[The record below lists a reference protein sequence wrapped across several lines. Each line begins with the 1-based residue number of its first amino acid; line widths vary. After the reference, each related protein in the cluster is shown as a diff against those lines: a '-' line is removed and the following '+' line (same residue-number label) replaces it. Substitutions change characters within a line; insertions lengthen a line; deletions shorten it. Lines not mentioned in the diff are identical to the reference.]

1 MAPGVLLLSAMPSD
15 SLILRI
21 NLRKLLI
28 VLLLTVPLMVA
39 DVVWTVER
47 SRREFTAASGSG
59 LETVARVAAAGAEAF
74 VDAAVAEAA
83 EIAARPDILA
93 LVKRQNAAHRA
104 RTEVELA
111 ALDKVWQSPEAGPA
125 VERIVAS
132 DEAVQLREAVERNR
146 LLASV
151 IVTDRFGATAAAS
164 HKPTLYFHGDQAWW
178 RIAFGD
184 GLEGAGQ
191 ATPAIWDPVSER
203 DVIAIGV
210 PIRDEQARR
219 VEGVLRTFVPVSSL
233 TAFLE
238 EAEPE
243 PAGDAIIVSR
253 DGRLVV
259 SARDNRPVDEDVP
272 EFEAL
277 QARIVGEDSGWA
289 LAEGPDGAD
298 LLVGFAA
305 TGLARRYSE
314 LKWSVIVSQPL
325 EEAAAPMHAV
335 NRRVLL
341 SGGLAMLLVVILA
354 VYFTNHREQP
364 LDPLEELE
372 RA

>member
-1 MAPGVLLLSAMPSD
+1 MPSD
-15 SLILRI
+15 SLTLRI
-21 NLRKLLI
+21 DLRKLLL
-28 VLLLTVPLMVA
+28 VLLLTVPLLVA
-39 DVVWTVER
+39 DVLWTVER
-47 SRREFTAASGSG
+47 SRNEFTQASGES

-83 EIAARPDILA
+83 ELASRPDILA
-93 LVKRQNAAHRA
+93 LAERQNRAHQG

-111 ALDKVWQSPEAGPA
+111 ALDKVWQTPEAGPA

-132 DEAVQLREAVERNR
+132 GEAVQLREAVERGR
-146 LLASV
+146 HLASV

-184 GLEGAGQ
+184 GLQGVEQ

-203 DVIAIGV
+203 DVIAIGS
-210 PIRDEQARR
+210 PIPDEEARR
-219 VEGVLRTFVPVSSL
+219 VAGVVRTFVPVAAL

-238 EAEPE
+238 EAQPR
-243 PAGDAIIVSR
+243 PSGDAVIASR
-253 DGRLVV
+253 DGRLVL
-259 SARDNRPVDEDVP
+259 SAANNRSVEDDVDEL
-272 EFEAL
+272 EAL
-277 QARIVGEDSGWA
+277 RSRIVTEDSGWA
-289 LAEGPDGAD
+289 VVQGRDGGE

-305 TGLARRYSE
+305 TGLARRYRE
-314 LKWSVIVSQPL
+314 LKWSIVVSQPL
-325 EEAAAPMHAV
+325 EEAAAPMRAV

-341 SGGLAMLLVVILA
+341 SGGLALLLLVILA

-372 RA
+372 KA